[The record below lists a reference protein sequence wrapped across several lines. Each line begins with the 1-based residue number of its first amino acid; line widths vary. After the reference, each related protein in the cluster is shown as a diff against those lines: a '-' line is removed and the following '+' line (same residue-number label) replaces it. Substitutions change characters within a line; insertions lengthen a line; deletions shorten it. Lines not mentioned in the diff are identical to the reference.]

1 MNDIQGYQNGPI
13 ETGASRAKEMSP
25 RAYNLVMSALIFLG
39 FCAMGAG
46 AYFTSTMSFARMM
59 MSGAALPLVFGSFI
73 LTIVGMVMMSAAAGK
88 QSVGL
93 SLVGYVIFA
102 STFGLTAS
110 FGLANYDLPTINT
123 AFIATAAITFVFG
136 ALGVTFPKFFQ
147 PVYGIGF
154 GILLATI
161 LVEIVLM
168 FMGVSQSITDL
179 IVIVVF
185 AGFIGYDT
193 YVATTV
199 PPTLPNAVLMA
210 SNLFVDIINV
220 FLRILAVATSGELRR
235 CLPCGQIDAKGGPSG
250 PSFLYAAGYHGWEKP
265 IAAATGKVATYGRRR
280 QQEP

>member
-25 RAYNLVMSALIFLG
+25 RAYNLAMSALIFLG
-39 FCAMGAG
+39 FCAMGVG

-73 LTIVGMVMMSAAAGK
+73 LTIVGMVMMSAAASK

-110 FGLANYDLPTINT
+110 FGLANYDLPTI
-123 AFIATAAITFVFG
+123 TFVFG

-147 PVYGIGF
+147 RVYGIGF

-168 FMGVSQSITDL
+168 FMGVSQTITDL

-220 FLRILAVATSGELRR
+220 FLRILNIL
-235 CLPCGQIDAKGGPSG
+235 
-250 PSFLYAAGYHGWEKP
+250 
-265 IAAATGKVATYGRRR
+265 GRRD
-280 QQEP
+280 

>member
-1 MNDIQGYQNGPI
+1 MNDIQGYQNGPV
-13 ETGASRAKEMSP
+13 ESGASRAKEMSP
-25 RAYNLVMSALIFLG
+25 RAYNLTMSALIFLG

-102 STFGLTAS
+102 STFGLT
-110 FGLANYDLPTINT
+110 INT

-147 PVYGIGF
+147 RVYGIGF

-168 FMGVSQSITDL
+168 FMGVSQTITDL

-220 FLRILAVATSGELRR
+220 FLRILNIL
-235 CLPCGQIDAKGGPSG
+235 
-250 PSFLYAAGYHGWEKP
+250 
-265 IAAATGKVATYGRRR
+265 GRRD
-280 QQEP
+280 

>member
-25 RAYNLVMSALIFLG
+25 RAYNLAMSALIFLG

-46 AYFTSTMSFARMM
+46 AYFTSTMAFARMM

-73 LTIVGMVMMSAAAGK
+73 LTIVGMVMMSAAASK

-93 SLVGYVIFA
+93 FA

-147 PVYGIGF
+147 RVYGIGF

-220 FLRILAVATSGELRR
+220 FLRILNIL
-235 CLPCGQIDAKGGPSG
+235 
-250 PSFLYAAGYHGWEKP
+250 
-265 IAAATGKVATYGRRR
+265 GRRD
-280 QQEP
+280 

>member
-1 MNDIQGYQNGPI
+1 MNDIQGYRNGPV
-13 ETGASRAKEMSP
+13 ESGASRAKEMSP
-25 RAYNLVMSALIFLG
+25 RAYNLAMSALIFLG

-46 AYFTSTMSFARMM
+46 AYFTSTMA
-59 MSGAALPLVFGSFI
+59 
-73 LTIVGMVMMSAAAGK
+73 
-88 QSVGL
+88 
-93 SLVGYVIFA
+93 
-102 STFGLTAS
+102 
-110 FGLANYDLPTINT
+110 
-123 AFIATAAITFVFG
+123 FVFG

-147 PVYGIGF
+147 RVYGIGF

-168 FMGVSQSITDL
+168 FMGVSQTITDL

-220 FLRILAVATSGELRR
+220 FLRILNILARR
-235 CLPCGQIDAKGGPSG
+235 D
-250 PSFLYAAGYHGWEKP
+250 
-265 IAAATGKVATYGRRR
+265 
-280 QQEP
+280 

>member
-13 ETGASRAKEMSP
+13 ETGVSRAKEMSP
-25 RAYNLVMSALIFLG
+25 RAYNLAMSALIFLG

-46 AYFTSTMSFARMM
+46 AYFTSTMAFARMM

-73 LTIVGMVMMSAAAGK
+73 LTIVGIVMMSAAASK

-110 FGLANYDLPTINT
+110 FGLANYDLPTIT

-147 PVYGIGF
+147 RVYGIGF

-220 FLRILAVATSGELRR
+220 FLRILNIL
-235 CLPCGQIDAKGGPSG
+235 
-250 PSFLYAAGYHGWEKP
+250 
-265 IAAATGKVATYGRRR
+265 GRRD
-280 QQEP
+280 

>member
-25 RAYNLVMSALIFLG
+25 RAYNLAMSALIFLG

-46 AYFTSTMSFARMM
+46 AYFTGTMSFARMM
-59 MSGAALPLVFGSFI
+59 MSGAALPLVFGSSI
-73 LTIVGMVMMSAAAGK
+73 LTIVGIVMMSAAASK

-93 SLVGYVIFA
+93 SLAGYAIFA

-147 PVYGIGF
+147 RVYGIGF

-161 LVEIVLM
+161 LVEI
-168 FMGVSQSITDL
+168 MGVSQTITDL
-179 IVIVVF
+179 IVSVVF

-220 FLRILAVATSGELRR
+220 FLRILNIL
-235 CLPCGQIDAKGGPSG
+235 
-250 PSFLYAAGYHGWEKP
+250 
-265 IAAATGKVATYGRRR
+265 GRRD
-280 QQEP
+280 

>member
-1 MNDIQGYQNGPI
+1 MNDIQGYQNGPV
-13 ETGASRAKEMSP
+13 ESGASRAKEMSP
-25 RAYNLVMSALIFLG
+25 RAYNLTMSTLIFLG
-39 FCAMGAG
+39 FCAM
-46 AYFTSTMSFARMM
+46 
-59 MSGAALPLVFGSFI
+59 GSFI
-73 LTIVGMVMMSAAAGK
+73 LTIVGMVMMSAAASK

-147 PVYGIGF
+147 RVYGIGF

-168 FMGVSQSITDL
+168 FMGVSQTITDL

-220 FLRILAVATSGELRR
+220 FLRNLNIL
-235 CLPCGQIDAKGGPSG
+235 
-250 PSFLYAAGYHGWEKP
+250 
-265 IAAATGKVATYGRRR
+265 GRRD
-280 QQEP
+280 

>member
-59 MSGAALPLVFGSFI
+59 MSGAALPL
-73 LTIVGMVMMSAAAGK
+73 
-88 QSVGL
+88 
-93 SLVGYVIFA
+93 
-102 STFGLTAS
+102 GLTAS

-147 PVYGIGF
+147 RVYGIGF

-220 FLRILAVATSGELRR
+220 FLRILNIL
-235 CLPCGQIDAKGGPSG
+235 
-250 PSFLYAAGYHGWEKP
+250 
-265 IAAATGKVATYGRRR
+265 GRRD
-280 QQEP
+280 